1 MSNIQKKSNGLDQ
14 LNWIMKRFN
23 RTREEAIKV
32 MIAHHQDM
40 NFLKETDDTSK
51 SSR

>member
-1 MSNIQKKSNGLDQ
+1 MSNMTKEVNGLDQ

-23 RTREEAIKV
+23 KTREEAIKV

-40 NFLKETDDTSK
+40 NFLKETDDTSE